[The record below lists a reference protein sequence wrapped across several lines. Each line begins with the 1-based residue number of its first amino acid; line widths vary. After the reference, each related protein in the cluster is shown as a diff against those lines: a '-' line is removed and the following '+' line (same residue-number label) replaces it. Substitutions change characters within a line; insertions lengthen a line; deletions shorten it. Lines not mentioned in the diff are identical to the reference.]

1 MVPQL
6 IMKRIQFQKGQQ
18 RKFLQEVLEKTN
30 CPNLMAFP
38 QFGLDIPYSTLKNY
52 YSEKRNLPENLFI
65 ELCKL
70 AKIDYTKL
78 KIKTLEKNW
87 GQIKGGK
94 ISTQKS
100 LNIY

>member
-6 IMKRIQFQKGQQ
+6 SMERIKFQEGKQ
-18 RKFLQEVLEKTN
+18 RKFLKIVLEKTN
-30 CPNLMAFP
+30 CPNLRAFT

-52 YSEKRNLPENLFI
+52 FTEKRTLPKNIFK

-70 AKIDYTKL
+70 AKIDSTKL
-78 KIKTLEKNW
+78 KIEYLKKNW

-94 ISTQKS
+94 ISKK
-100 LNIY
+100 